1 MIPELCHLNKPSWIE
16 KPFKRLG
23 GMVHLFIYFPLHKV
37 ARYIL
42 PLALN
47 HILIHILPPSPSRKI
62 YTYSYTSPCTYS
74 YTSPCS
80 RWSTSVS
87 RDIWSWSGGDTNTD
101 IPIFLLTFTDYHC
114 WLCHDFCGMNEENH
128 HCWRN
133 GKYGLWIHLQNT
145 WNPIKSQ
152 FYYSFA
158 QWKILRYLSPSLESE
173 KNYWDFF
180 LRILYVTFLPTC
192 VGHVRHV

>member
-1 MIPELCHLNKPSWIE
+1 MLRDNKSSLHWWFNCRLEFEESSPTLVLHMTTSNWFDREAIPFIYYFLELVILQVATKGLFSTLATTLAADGVLALVEIYE
-16 KPFKRLG
+16 LG
-23 GMVHLFIYFPLHKV
+23 G
-37 ARYIL
+37 
-42 PLALN
+42 
-47 HILIHILPPSPSRKI
+47 
-62 YTYSYTSPCTYS
+62 
-74 YTSPCS
+74 
-80 RWSTSVS
+80 
-87 RDIWSWSGGDTNTD
+87 GGDTNTG

-133 GKYGLWIHLQNT
+133 GKYGLRIRLQNT
-145 WNPIKSQ
+145 WNPIKSR
-152 FYYSFA
+152 FYYSSA